1 MTTMIDTK
9 NIGNT
14 IYHAAFLSALTV
26 GYGMAGKYLL
36 KTSIGDPSKP
46 NLTEALKLTGAVT
59 LAIMTKGWLEKEG
72 VPKDIIK

>member
-1 MTTMIDTK
+1 MIDTK

-72 VPKDIIK
+72 VPKDIIN